1 MNIFDMMKSL
11 FLLAIISM
19 VLMGIAAFILPTSG
33 LSASIL
39 AFFPAG
45 FSFGLMVLCI
55 IPFVVFFILLY
66 KAVQILRRLV
76 SAF

>member
-1 MNIFDMMKSL
+1 MIKSL
-11 FLLAIISM
+11 FILAFISM
-19 VLMGIAAFILPTSG
+19 ILIGLAAFILPPSG

-55 IPFVVFFILLY
+55 IPFIVFFILLS
-66 KAVQILRRLV
+66 KAVKILRSLV
-76 SAF
+76 AAV